1 MRRPDQRHF
10 TSALQRR
17 AADALRVAETA
28 VMIHRILPAR
38 RAVAVAALLS
48 LAGCAVGP
56 DFKTPEAPA
65 NAGYSVDA
73 LPTTTVATD
82 TTGGAA
88 QRFVSGMDI
97 PAQWWALF
105 HSPELDA
112 LVSEAIRRN
121 PDMDAARAALKGAH
135 EAVRVQQG
143 DYYPQ
148 VSASYSPTRQQ
159 IAEPLASPAASGSDL
174 YNLHTAQVSV
184 SYTLDLFGANRRQV
198 ESLVAQADAQRFALE
213 ATYLT
218 LTSNVVAAAIQE
230 ASLRGQLAATQEI
243 VTLQTKSLELL
254 HRQYDLGQVAQADV
268 AAQDAAL
275 AQAQAAIPPI
285 EKQLAQQ
292 RDALARLLG
301 RLPNERIDAT
311 FDLDRLQLPDA
322 LPVSLPSQLV
332 EQRPDVR
339 AAQAQWHAAAA
350 AVGVAV
356 AARLPSITLSASL
369 GSSAEIARELFSPG
383 TGLWSLAGN
392 LTQPIFAGGALLHK
406 QRGAEAAY
414 EQAGAQYRG
423 TVLSAFQNVADT
435 LHALR
440 TDADALSASLRAE
453 QAARKSLTIA
463 QKQLALGDISYLSL
477 LSAEQTYQ
485 QARVALVQAQANRY
499 ADTVA
504 LFQAVGGGWWHRD
517 DVTDAVTASQPGA
530 TTNAVRSRKA
540 S

>member
-1 MRRPDQRHF
+1 MTHRYAGVRG
-10 TSALQRR
+10 AL
-17 AADALRVAETA
+17 ALA
-28 VMIHRILPAR
+28 
-38 RAVAVAALLS
+38 AALS
-48 LAGCAVGP
+48 MAGCAVGP

-65 NAGYSVDA
+65 NAGYTVDA
-73 LPTTTVATD
+73 LPAGTSAAA
-82 TTGGAA
+82 TTGGGA
-88 QRFVSGMDI
+88 QRFVAGMDI
-97 PAQWWALF
+97 PAQWWTLF

-112 LVSEAIRRN
+112 LVKEAIDHN
-121 PDMDAARAALKGAH
+121 PDMDAARAALKAAH

-143 DYYPQ
+143 DYFPQ
-148 VSASYSPTRQQ
+148 VSASYSPTRQK
-159 IAEPLASPAASGSDL
+159 IAAPLASPAASGDDL

-230 ASLRGQLAATQEI
+230 ASLRGQLSATQEI
-243 VTLQTKSLELL
+243 VALQQHSLDLL
-254 HRQYDLGQVAQADV
+254 HKQYDLGQVAQADV
-268 AAQDAAL
+268 AAQEASL
-275 AQAQAAIPPI
+275 AQAQAAVPPL

-301 RLPNERIDAT
+301 RMPNERIGAQ
-311 FDLDRLQLPDA
+311 FDLSRLQLPEA

-356 AARLPSITLSASL
+356 AARLPSITLSA
-369 GSSAEIARELFSPG
+369 GYGASAEIARELFSPG
-383 TGLWSLAGN
+383 TAFWSLAGS
-392 LTQPIFAGGALLHK
+392 LTQPVFAGGALMHK

-423 TVLSAFQNVADT
+423 TVLTAFQNVADT

-440 TDADALSASLRAE
+440 TDADALGASLNAERAA
-453 QAARKSLTIA
+453 QRSLSIA
-463 QKQLALGDISYLSL
+463 QKQLELGDISYLTL
-477 LSAEQTYQ
+477 LNAQQTYQ
-485 QARVALVQAQANRY
+485 QTRVALVQAQANRY

-517 DVTDAVTASQPGA
+517 DMQVVPVA
-530 TTNAVRSRKA
+530 KA
-540 S
+540 G

>member
-1 MRRPDQRHF
+1 
-10 TSALQRR
+10 
-17 AADALRVAETA
+17 
-28 VMIHRILPAR
+28 MIHRYFPPQGG
-38 RAVAVAALLS
+38 VALAALLS

-65 NAGYSVDA
+65 GAGYTVDA
-73 LPTTTVATD
+73 LPAGTASAP

-88 QRFVSGMDI
+88 QRFVAGMDI
-97 PAQWWALF
+97 PAQWWTLF

-112 LVSEAIRRN
+112 LVNEAMTRN
-121 PDMDAARAALKGAH
+121 PDMDAARAALKAAH

-143 DYYPQ
+143 DYFPQ

-159 IAEPLASPAASGSDL
+159 IAAPLASPAASGTDL

-218 LTSNVVAAAIQE
+218 LSSNVVAAAIQE

-243 VTLQTKSLELL
+243 VSLQQRSLDLL

-268 AAQDAAL
+268 AAQEASL
-275 AQAQAAIPPI
+275 AQAQAAIPPL

-301 RLPNERIDAT
+301 RMPNERIDAT
-311 FDLDRLQLPDA
+311 FDLNRLQLPEA

-339 AAQAQWHAAAA
+339 AAQAQWHAAGA

-356 AARLPSITLSASL
+356 AARLPSVTLSANY
-369 GSSAEIARELFSPG
+369 GASAEIARELFSPG
-383 TGLWSLAGN
+383 TGFWSLAAN

-414 EQAGAQYRG
+414 EQAGAQYRAA
-423 TVLSAFQNVADT
+423 VLTAFQNVADT

-440 TDADALSASLRAE
+440 TDADALRASLNAE
-453 QAARKSLTIA
+453 QAAKRSLTIA
-463 QKQLALGDISYLSL
+463 QKQLELGDISYLTL
-477 LSAEQTYQ
+477 LNAQQTYQ
-485 QARVALVQAQANRY
+485 QTRVALVQAQANRY

-517 DVTDAVTASQPGA
+517 DMKAGA
-530 TTNAVRSRKA
+530 TAGTPPVAA
-540 S
+540 SPAQAG

>member
-1 MRRPDQRHF
+1 M
-10 TSALQRR
+10 T
-17 AADALRVAETA
+17 
-28 VMIHRILPAR
+28 HRFFPAR
-38 RAVAVAALLS
+38 RAVAVAAVLS

-56 DFKTPEAPA
+56 DFKTPDAPA
-65 NAGYSVDA
+65 GAGYTVDA
-73 LPTTTVATD
+73 LPGTTTATP
-82 TTGGAA
+82 TTGGTA

-97 PAQWWALF
+97 PAQWWTLF

-112 LVSEAIRRN
+112 LVKEAIARN
-121 PDMDAARAALKGAH
+121 PDMDVARAALTAAH

-143 DYYPQ
+143 DDFPQ
-148 VSASYSPTRQQ
+148 VNASYSPTRQQ
-159 IAEPLASPAASGSDL
+159 IAAPLASPAASGNDL

-243 VTLQTKSLELL
+243 VTLQTRSLDLL
-254 HRQYDLGQVAQADV
+254 HRQYDLGQAAQADV
-268 AAQDAAL
+268 AAQEAAL
-275 AQAQAAIPPI
+275 AQAQAAVPPL

-301 RLPNERIDAT
+301 RMPNERIDAS
-311 FDLDRLQLPDA
+311 FDLSHLQLPEA
-322 LPVSLPSQLV
+322 LPVALPSQLV

-339 AAQAQWHAAAA
+339 AAQAQWHAAGA

-356 AARLPSITLSASL
+356 AARLPSITLSASY
-369 GSSAEIARELFSPG
+369 GASAEIARELFSPG
-383 TGLWSLAGN
+383 TAFWNLAGN

-440 TDADALSASLRAE
+440 TDADALSVSLRAE

-463 QKQLALGDISYLSL
+463 QKQLELGDISYLTML
-477 LSAEQTYQ
+477 NAQQTYQ

-517 DVTDAVTASQPGA
+517 DVTDSTAAAGSA
-530 TTNAVRSRKA
+530 KA
-540 S
+540 G